1 MHVLICLSYLYSSD
15 ALREYV
21 EAAPC
26 SFSEKV
32 SQFVEYYSKIMPV
45 DIAGSSG
52 KDECPDDENF
62 DIDKRTIL
70 DLCAH
75 MFHPKNTNHED
86 SADQFVM
93 SYEVGE
99 FNDMRTDDRIK
110 EFENEQGDLIFEC
123 F

>member
-45 DIAGSSG
+45 DVAGSSG

-75 MFHPKNTNHED
+75 MFHPKNTNHEATH
-86 SADQFVM
+86 SV
-93 SYEVGE
+93 
-99 FNDMRTDDRIK
+99 
-110 EFENEQGDLIFEC
+110 
-123 F
+123 